1 MYKTIFLDL
10 SEAEKYAKNE
20 VHTFFWDTLYLAEQF
35 RQIVHYLAE
44 HLNLTKN
51 ILFFL

>member
-20 VHTFFWDTLYLAEQF
+20 VHTFFW
-35 RQIVHYLAE
+35 
-44 HLNLTKN
+44 N
-51 ILFFL
+51 ILNFDASPYTIIIFGI

>member
-20 VHTFFWDTLYLAEQF
+20 VHTFFWDTLYNGQKDTCLS
-35 RQIVHYLAE
+35 L
-44 HLNLTKN
+44 
-51 ILFFL
+51 